1 MSRNDSQSPL
11 NDNLLALPRWAVF
24 SAVGL
29 LTAGVTVG
37 FVLLFAPGL
46 SDALRSAGGQML
58 LISLPA
64 LALTTGLLGATWART
79 ERIDDMVAWY
89 LTHTVGDKLEN
100 YLVGSRNLD
109 KTQSQFPPLFVRME
123 RIWQKQ
129 FGSFCTYRL
138 FDAQDRRFDLFV
150 KSNVFNFE
158 ISYCL
163 HVSPTLTTTTPAET
177 NHSHAILSL
186 TDWPSYSTHP
196 LVELVTGTLYGSLSE
211 GYSVYFD
218 FKSEESGQCVN
229 YKLRQ
234 KLETNFLVS
243 PYLRRY
249 FAEDAAIASYFF
261 YAEALAKGKEDILG
275 GEL

>member
-1 MSRNDSQSPL
+1 M
-11 NDNLLALPRWAVF
+11 F
-24 SAVGL
+24 TAVGL
-29 LTAGVTVG
+29 LAAGVSVG
-37 FVLLFAPGL
+37 FILLFAPGL
-46 SDALRSAGGQML
+46 SDTLRSAGGQML
-58 LISLPA
+58 VVSLPA

-79 ERIDDMVAWY
+79 QRIDDMVAWY
-89 LTHTVGDKLEN
+89 LTHTVGDKLDN
-100 YLVGSRNLD
+100 YLVGSPNLQ
-109 KTQSQFPPLFVRME
+109 KTPSQFPPLFIRME

-138 FDAQDRRFDLFV
+138 FDTQGRRFDMFV

-163 HVSPTLTTTTPAET
+163 HVSTTMTTAAPAAT
-177 NHSHAILSL
+177 SHSYAILSL
-186 TDWPSYSTHP
+186 ADWPSYSTHP

-218 FKSEESGQCVN
+218 VKSEAGGQCVN

-234 KLETNFLVS
+234 KLESNFLVS
-243 PYLRRY
+243 PYQRRY

-261 YAEALAKGKEDILG
+261 YAEALAKGKGDILG